1 MLEFLLGYGYFILLL
16 IAIALNIGNK
26 DSLLLTLVVGF
37 SALIPMQYVTN
48 YHVWYA
54 ICIGIELGKIFLSYN
69 LKTRIK
75 YPVIFLCGLMV
86 MCHIISYYLTFIL
99 PYKIILP
106 ALEHL
111 EILSCALF
119 SSPILLKLK
128 RTIRWIHYK

>member
-1 MLEFLLGYGYFILLL
+1 MLEFIIGYGYFVLLFF
-16 IAIALNIGNK
+16 AIALNIGNK
-26 DSLLLTLVVGF
+26 ESLLLTLVVGF

-48 YHVWYA
+48 YNLWYA
-54 ICIGIELGKIFLSYN
+54 ICIGIEIGKIFLSYN

-86 MCHIISYYLTFIL
+86 LCHGISYYLTFIL

-106 ALEHL
+106 ALEHI

-119 SSPILLKLK
+119 STTILLKLK
-128 RTIRWIHYK
+128 RMVRWIHYK